1 MPQNSSLTWRIVAG
15 HPEHLTPLASLSIV
29 MSGLVYLTTFHAQD
43 FKDIDGD
50 MLLGR
55 STLPILFPHIARA
68 SMFMGMLA
76 WSVLLPF
83 FWKLDWVVSSIFA
96 ALGLFVGIRFA
107 SRKARVVEDQIS
119 FYWYNV
125 SPVYKCHFFPC

>member
-1 MPQNSSLTWRIVAG
+1 
-15 HPEHLTPLASLSIV
+15 

-68 SMFMGMLA
+68 SMFMGMLT
-76 WSVLLPF
+76 WSILLPF
-83 FWKLDWVVSSIFA
+83 FWKLDWAVSSIFV
-96 ALGLFVGIRFA
+96 ALGLFVGMRFA

-125 SPVYKCHFFPC
+125 SPI

>member
-1 MPQNSSLTWRIVAG
+1 
-15 HPEHLTPLASLSIV
+15 

-125 SPVYKCHFFPC
+125 SHVYKCHFSRANLVILLNLKGWVSLVHILPAYYRHFYM